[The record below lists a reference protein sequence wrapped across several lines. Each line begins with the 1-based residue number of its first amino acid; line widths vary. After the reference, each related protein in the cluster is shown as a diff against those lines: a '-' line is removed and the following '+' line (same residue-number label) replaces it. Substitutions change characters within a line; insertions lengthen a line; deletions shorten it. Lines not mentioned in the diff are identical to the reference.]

1 MNGAAN
7 KMQAQIATVK
17 LKVVATQNNTQTL
30 QSRALS
36 LEGTQADLNLKTADI
51 ESHVETTQGHIVG

>member
-17 LKVVATQNNTQTL
+17 RKVVATQNNTQT
-30 QSRALS
+30 RALS
-36 LEGTQADLNLKTADI
+36 LEGTQADPNLKTADI
-51 ESHVETTQGHIVG
+51 ESHVETTHGQIVG

>member
-17 LKVVATQNNTQTL
+17 RKVVATQNNTQTL

-51 ESHVETTQGHIVG
+51 ESHVETT